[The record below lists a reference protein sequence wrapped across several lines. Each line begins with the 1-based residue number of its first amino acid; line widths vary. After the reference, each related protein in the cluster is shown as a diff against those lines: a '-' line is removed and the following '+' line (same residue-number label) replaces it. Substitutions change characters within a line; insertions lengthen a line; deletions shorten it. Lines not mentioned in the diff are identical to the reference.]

1 MSTKVKIGPLLQE
14 YLEIPVVLEV
24 SGSTVGECLDDLIR
38 QYPEIR
44 TWLFD
49 QNSLVRVLVSVNNAE
64 IVSLDKEGSKRI
76 LKQNDELQIF
86 AVVAG
91 G

>member
-1 MSTKVKIGPLLQE
+1 MNTKVKIGPLLQE
-14 YLEIPVVLEV
+14 YLEIPAVLEV

-49 QNSLVRVLVSVNNAE
+49 QNSLVRVLLSVNNAE

-76 LKQNDELQIF
+76 LKPNDELQIF

>member
-14 YLEIPVVLEV
+14 YLEIPAVLEV